1 VIVQLHSGVTSA
13 AGSVASESNERAA
26 LAVHQATSIL
36 DVWYRA
42 IYYALVLARV
52 SGCVGRARAGQ
63 RGSCMFQRAQQRA
76 PMVLRTHTTASQ
88 HMHSCKEWRH
98 GRNAVGALYD
108 VNGDHTKGLQG
119 LYDNRRIRRALWT

>member
-1 VIVQLHSGVTSA
+1 MYEGCGIQSALLYEMRLLRRAERGDGRGATRGHSGVTSA

-63 RGSCMFQRAQQRA
+63 PS
-76 PMVLRTHTTASQ
+76 
-88 HMHSCKEWRH
+88 
-98 GRNAVGALYD
+98 ALP
-108 VNGDHTKGLQG
+108 
-119 LYDNRRIRRALWT
+119 